1 MCLFSARANH
11 LEENKPGAAA
21 LLQIL
26 SLSRKS
32 LPEGEVSRE
41 KMSQKKKG
49 NIFQAEHLNSWTL
62 RPRNTLLQCAWA
74 VIWHRLQLKV
84 HCFLCCLIKSSQC
97 CKPPLIWVYPCW
109 QDWSDYSQPRRGTE
123 KNVDA
128 LVPFLLLWQ
137 TSWPKVTHRREGVF
151 QLTHLGHKPS
161 LREVRVTLTQELK
174 QKS

>member
-32 LPEGEVSRE
+32 LPEGEVGRE

-62 RPRNTLLQCAWA
+62 RPRNTLLQCA
-74 VIWHRLQLKV
+74 
-84 HCFLCCLIKSSQC
+84 
-97 CKPPLIWVYPCW
+97 
-109 QDWSDYSQPRRGTE
+109 
-123 KNVDA
+123 
-128 LVPFLLLWQ
+128 
-137 TSWPKVTHRREGVF
+137 
-151 QLTHLGHKPS
+151 
-161 LREVRVTLTQELK
+161 
-174 QKS
+174 